1 MAGRY
6 PWRAAATNW
15 TIESSRTSNLM
26 RAQPHYIHVTV
37 RRIAQTAPPLVA
49 ILCAAIFSGALMRA
63 QEDPTLDAARR
74 RFPDVSAGFRA
85 IRRGPDGDYYILA
98 PATPSD
104 PGDRPKRATFSKRSQ
119 PPAHSVP
126 VVLVFDSQGRK
137 LRQIPARPRPGELV
151 SPSSMDLDG
160 SGRVYIADQSANM
173 VSIYTPDGAPFAH
186 FRVPEP
192 TQIVALPGDR
202 FAVCSGNS
210 ERLIA
215 VYDLHGTLVREFGEL
230 ADLSDDP
237 ELNHRLNV
245 GHLVSDKAGNL
256 FFAFR
261 YLPEPTV
268 RKYDPNSGYVLDELT
283 LTTLELQPM
292 AQSARQEIARAG
304 SGKPASPHEIISAL
318 GVDPE
323 TQEIW
328 LALGNLLMHFDNA
341 DNNMSSD
348 RIYTT
353 DRARMVPDS
362 VLVEKDDLLLGSDP
376 LGIHE
381 FPRSGKKK

>member
-1 MAGRY
+1 MPAR
-6 PWRAAATNW
+6 
-15 TIESSRTSNLM
+15 
-26 RAQPHYIHVTV
+26 PHYIVLLTV
-37 RRIAQTAPPLVA
+37 SRVAQNLPLSLA
-49 ILCAAIFSGALMRA
+49 LLCTVFSFGLVMRA

-74 RFPDVSAGFRA
+74 RFPDVDAGFRA
-85 IRRGPDGDYYILA
+85 IRRGPDGAYYVLA
-98 PATPSD
+98 PPRPSD
-104 PGDRPKRATFSKRSQ
+104 PGDRPKNGTPARRSQ
-119 PPAHSVP
+119 SAPHSAP

-151 SPSSMDLDG
+151 SPSSMDLDA
-160 SGRVYIADQSANM
+160 SGRVYIADQSANT
-173 VSIYTPDGAPFAH
+173 VSIYTTEGTSFAH

-192 TQIVALPGDR
+192 TEIVALPHDQ

-215 VYDLHGTLVREFGEL
+215 VYDLHGTVVREFGEL
-230 ADLSDDP
+230 ADLSDDA

-245 GHLVSDKAGNL
+245 GHLASDKAGNL
-256 FFAFR
+256 YFAFR
-261 YLPEPTV
+261 YFPEPTV
-268 RKYDPNSGYVLDELT
+268 RKYDPNSGDLLDELT
-283 LTTLELQPM
+283 LTTLDLQPM

-304 SGKPASPHEIISAL
+304 SGKAAFPHEIISAL

-341 DNNMSSD
+341 DNNTSSN

-353 DRARMVPDS
+353 DRQRMVPDFA
-362 VLVEKDDLLLGSDP
+362 LVETDDLLLGNDSF
-376 LGIHE
+376 GIFE
-381 FPRSGKKK
+381 FPRSNKKK